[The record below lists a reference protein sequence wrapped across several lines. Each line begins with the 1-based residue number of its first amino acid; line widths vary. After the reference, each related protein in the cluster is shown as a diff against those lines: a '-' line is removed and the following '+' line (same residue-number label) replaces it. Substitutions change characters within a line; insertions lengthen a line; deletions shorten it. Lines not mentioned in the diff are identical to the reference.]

1 MSRQVHVAV
10 IGAGTGAAHVE
21 AYCANGA
28 LYRGAVV
35 CDLDA
40 AHAAKA
46 AGRAGA
52 AVETSYDA
60 VLRRVDIDLIDICLP
75 PSLHASA
82 IEQAL
87 RAVGMCCAKSRWS
100 ARYARSSA
108 SSSWQRVPAT
118 RWSLSTNTVTEYGDI
133 CRMRLEDRSFDTAVS
148 TLVLDV
154 VPDAARR
161 GDFCGAWVRLA
172 VC

>member
-1 MSRQVHVAV
+1 MPVLPAMGDREPRRVA
-10 IGAGTGAAHVE
+10 E
-21 AYCANGA
+21 A
-28 LYRGAVV
+28 V
-35 CDLDA
+35 
-40 AHAAKA
+40 
-46 AGRAGA
+46 GRAMH
-52 AVETSYDA
+52 
-60 VLRRVDIDLIDICLP
+60 DLGDLG
-75 PSLHASA
+75 
-82 IEQAL
+82 Q
-87 RAVGMCCAKSRWS
+87 VGMCCAKSRWS